1 MDLRKETSGYGHI
14 WTIPSISR
22 FTTGCEFAYQQ
33 IVILILFVLQLSD
46 LSFQIKLDF
55 NIVAETWT
63 HFYQSGFSYRKK
75 LLLVYQKKYRLLYL
89 TVVFAVMQC
98 FLFNSNILLFSYAE
112 IVSEKAEILFRSLPA
127 LLPTRPIS
135 ARSNN
140 ARPVHQKDSAD
151 LFLQIFPVC

>member
-1 MDLRKETSGYGHI
+1 MDAFLPKWLQLQEKVVARLPEEVQT
-14 WTIPSISR
+14 SIS
-22 FTTGCEFAYQQ
+22 
-33 IVILILFVLQLSD
+33 
-46 LSFQIKLDF
+46 
-55 NIVAETWT
+55 N
-63 HFYQSGFSYRKK
+63 SGICCNAMF
-75 LLLVYQKKYRLLYL
+75 
-89 TVVFAVMQC
+89 
-98 FLFNSNILLFSYAE
+98 FLFFSNILLFSYAE